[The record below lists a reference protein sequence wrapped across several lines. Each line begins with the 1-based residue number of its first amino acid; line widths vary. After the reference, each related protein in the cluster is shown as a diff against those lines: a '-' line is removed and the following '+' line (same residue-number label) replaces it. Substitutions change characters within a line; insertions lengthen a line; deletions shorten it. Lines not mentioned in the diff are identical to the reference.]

1 MMTNDYNLR
10 IPQSESE
17 GSHQFEAILGKV
29 VTSMSALAIK

>member
-1 MMTNDYNLR
+1 MMTYDYNLS